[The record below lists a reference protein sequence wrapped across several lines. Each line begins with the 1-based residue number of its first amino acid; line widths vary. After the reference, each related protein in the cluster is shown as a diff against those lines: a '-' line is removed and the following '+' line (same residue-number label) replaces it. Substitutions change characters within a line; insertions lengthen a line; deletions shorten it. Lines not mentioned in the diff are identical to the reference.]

1 MIQHIMLWTYKDGV
15 AEEERV
21 HIESELMALPE
32 RVPSLLRV
40 EYGPVVGGR
49 NQSFSHCFVMH
60 FESMD
65 GLNEYVTHLA
75 HVRFAG
81 PFREA
86 CAVQVVVDFEETAD
100 GGRQTV
106 DGRR

>member
-1 MIQHIMLWTYKDGV
+1 MIQHVMLWTYRENV
-15 AEEERV
+15 PQAERA
-21 HIESELMALPE
+21 HIESELAALPT

-65 GLNEYVTHLA
+65 GLNEYVA
-75 HVRFAG
+75 HPAHIAFAG
-81 PFREA
+81 PFRAA
-86 CAVQVVVDFEETAD
+86 CVSQVVADFEVQ
-100 GGRQTV
+100 GG
-106 DGRR
+106 